1 MAWLWEGALRM
12 TILAEIL
19 TGKRFEYQ
27 TYEVFIIQSPPAV
40 FHDLI
45 ATAKIMAYAN
55 SF

>member
-1 MAWLWEGALRM
+1 MKHSEQGN
-12 TILAEIL
+12 TP
-19 TGKRFEYQ
+19 GKRFEYQ